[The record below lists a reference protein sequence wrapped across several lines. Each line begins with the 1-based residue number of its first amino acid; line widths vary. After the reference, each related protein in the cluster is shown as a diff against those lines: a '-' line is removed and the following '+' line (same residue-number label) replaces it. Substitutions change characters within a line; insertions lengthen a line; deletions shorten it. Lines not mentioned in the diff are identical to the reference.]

1 MKIQPINNNQHQ
13 HTNSTNF
20 NGKLILPEKMSNIGK
35 QFVDKCGER
44 ITKILEPEPYDMF
57 LHEIPVNKNDKKI
70 VLIYN
75 QEAEP
80 KFPVRAVLNNIIT
93 EFNDRM
99 ELYTLKLEFERL
111 NLPEIVEMIIEKPNK
126 EKPFV
131 PLKIGK
137 PQKPYIK
144 PKKNFYKK

>member
-57 LHEIPVNKNDKKI
+57 LHEIPVNKWRE
-70 VLIYN
+70 V
-75 QEAEP
+75 
-80 KFPVRAVLNNIIT
+80 VRIL
-93 EFNDRM
+93 
-99 ELYTLKLEFERL
+99 LKRC
-111 NLPEIVEMIIEKPNK
+111 NREKHK
-126 EKPFV
+126 
-131 PLKIGK
+131 
-137 PQKPYIK
+137 
-144 PKKNFYKK
+144 